1 MTPLD
6 RNGLVVPSEWLLWRL
21 TPCELD
27 LDPDRSIE
35 LVLTVFID
43 GLDVPTSSG
52 TPADAGGTVSL
63 TVLSSLVP
71 IDMSDSAKGSPTP
84 RAVDAPTR
92 ASPWTLSALA
102 M

>member
-6 RNGLVVPSEWLLWRL
+6 RNGFVVPSEWLLWRL

-35 LVLTVFID
+35 LVLAVFMD
-43 GLDVPTSSG
+43 GMDVPTSTG
-52 TPADAGGTVSL
+52 TPVDAGGPMSL
-63 TVLSSLVP
+63 MVPSSFVP
-71 IDMSDSAKGSPTP
+71 IDMSDGAEGSPTP
-84 RAVDAPTR
+84 RAVDAPRR

-102 M
+102 I